1 MRARALAGLLA
12 AVSVSQLG
20 TRISA
25 VALPWFVLVT
35 TGSPAAL
42 RPDYEAAAANNG
54 FDTSTNA
61 VPIRLN
67 ETVDMV
73 FLNLASF
80 AGTLEAHPWHSEH
93 LAFLSPSVRAERG
106 CAHGSD
112 RARWWGGVQF
122 TDSTRT

>member
-1 MRARALAGLLA
+1 MFFS
-12 AVSVSQLG
+12 SVSSVSLRCHTQY
-20 TRISA
+20 SEDEPE
-25 VALPWFVLVT
+25 VPYLVQAYED
-35 TGSPAAL
+35 PAAL

>member
-1 MRARALAGLLA
+1 MFFS
-12 AVSVSQLG
+12 SVSSVSLRCCTQY
-20 TRISA
+20 SEDEPE
-25 VALPWFVLVT
+25 VPYLVQAYED
-35 TGSPAAL
+35 PAAL

-93 LAFLSPSVRAERG
+93 LSFHFLSLAFDLCGERL
-106 CAHGSD
+106 C
-112 RARWWGGVQF
+112 
-122 TDSTRT
+122 

>member
-1 MRARALAGLLA
+1 M
-12 AVSVSQLG
+12 
-20 TRISA
+20 
-25 VALPWFVLVT
+25 PYLVQAYED
-35 TGSPAAL
+35 PAAL

-93 LAFLSPSVRAERG
+93 LAFHFLSLAFDLCGERL
-106 CAHGSD
+106 C
-112 RARWWGGVQF
+112 
-122 TDSTRT
+122 